1 MISMYFF
8 MFLTSF
14 SAASSRRHFL
24 QTLLSM
30 VVIIAKI
37 DIMILASNPLTA
49 TLKRIFIKQKEQMMK
64 TNSIKIDNG
73 LGNIE
78 KVFEEMDK
86 YIDYNGI
93 KGKNAIHL
101 RLLTEEAVGMLKEMV
116 GSFTADFYVEGDGRK
131 NAINIE
137 GKADLDAWQRSD
149 LLDVSSS
156 GKNVLAT
163 GIMSK
168 IRSVMEAGIMGIDLA
183 YETDPIDYGYIL
195 SPIPRSEGELFE
207 QMWSLSA
214 YRQGVE
220 NYRDDNEVNAKA
232 WDELEKSIV
241 SNLADDVQVGILKG
255 NIKIVIVYNS
265 KKQ

>member
-1 MISMYFF
+1 M
-8 MFLTSF
+8 
-14 SAASSRRHFL
+14 R
-24 QTLLSM
+24 
-30 VVIIAKI
+30 
-37 DIMILASNPLTA
+37 
-49 TLKRIFIKQKEQMMK
+49 
-64 TNSIKIDNG
+64 TNSIKIDNS
-73 LGNIE
+73 LSNFDRI
-78 KVFEEMDK
+78 FEEVDK
-86 YIDYNGI
+86 YIEYN
-93 KGKNAIHL
+93 KLSGKNAIHI

-116 GSFTADFYVEGDGRK
+116 GSFSADFYVEGDGRK

-149 LLDVSSS
+149 LLDVSST
-156 GKNVLAT
+156 GKNALAK

-214 YRQGVE
+214 YKQGVE
-220 NYRDDNEVNAKA
+220 NYKNENEVNARA

-255 NIKIVIVYNS
+255 NIKVVIVYNS